1 MTVET
6 SQQVDGAAKR
16 PHTVEII
23 VNTKPVELPEREV
36 TGLEIKQ
43 AAIAQGVDIQV
54 TFQLSVR
61 HGGHYKVVGDT
72 DPVKVHHHQD
82 FLCVDKDDNS

>member
-1 MTVET
+1 MFALL
-6 SQQVDGAAKR
+6 DGAARR

-23 VNTKPVELPEREV
+23 VNRTTVDVPDREV

-43 AAIAQGVDIQV
+43 AAIAQGVDIQL

-61 HGGHYKVVGDT
+61 EHGGHFQVIGDT
-72 DPVKVHHHQD
+72 DPVQVHRDQH
-82 FLCVDKDDNS
+82 FLCVDRDDNS